1 MAKFNVVV
9 PHSIARDQAV
19 ERLRGFSEKI
29 KSDLPGEV
37 GEVEEAWDAAG
48 NLSFAFKAMG
58 MKISGTMVTCTQ
70 QVTVAGQLP
79 FAALPFR
86 GAIEKQIAEK
96 VKEAI
101 E

>member
-9 PHSIARDQAV
+9 DHSIDRDEAV
-19 ERLRGFSEKI
+19 TRLKGFSNRMR
-29 KSDLPGEV
+29 DEV
-37 GEVEEAWDAAG
+37 PIEVTEIMETWDDEG
-48 NLSFAFKAMG
+48 NLIFAFKALG
-58 MKISGTMVTCTQ
+58 FKISGSVVTCTQ
-70 QVTVAGQLP
+70 SVTIIGVLP

-86 GAIEKQIAEK
+86 GAIESQIAEK